1 MLSFVLGWRVS
12 PFVAPAA
19 LALSLAAVDWLAR
32 KEGLRTRERLATA
45 AIAVVI
51 VGISFLLAGAFYDM
65 SWDGLWYHQTAV
77 FQMAHGWDPLSDPM
91 RSFVPH
97 LQDWVR
103 HYAKGPWYVA
113 LGFYALTGDIEVAKA
128 APWIALAAVF
138 SAVMAASGDCGLR
151 RRPGILV
158 AALVS
163 LNPVTVFE
171 LASYL
176 VDGLMI
182 SFLGCFAAALFR
194 WFRRPSPL
202 VFWVMS
208 ASAFLC
214 INTKFTGLVYLCFA
228 AAAGG
233 LYVIIVR
240 RDLFVRY
247 VTIQSA
253 LLLLGVLVFGFNP
266 YVTNTI
272 HRGHPFYPL
281 MGTAE
286 YPSHSEQGEDAIERW
301 ETPHNMLGRSRFFR
315 LGYALFGRPGAQ
327 PFYPG
332 ENASLM
338 VPFDVGRKDFEIYYF
353 HDVRISGFG
362 PLFSG
367 AFLVSLALM
376 VIAMLRPG
384 FPRLALLLV
393 GGTIILSLLIS
404 PHTWWARYGP
414 QLWWFPVFGVVIGLA
429 AERGGGVR
437 ALAWILAVV
446 LLLNVLPIAIVHY
459 RWESEATRTTN
470 EQMAWLRDKDNV
482 EVDFRYFGEPFGERL
497 KTAGVRFTPVQT
509 LQCPTPIELM
519 SVSPGYPEAVRVC
532 IKE

>member
-1 MLSFVLGWRVS
+1 MSLSAPDPGVPPEADERSGFWWSLAGMLLAFLALTHLLVMLSFVLGWRVS
-12 PFVAPAA
+12 PLVAPSA
-19 LALSLAAVDWLAR
+19 LALSLAAADWLAR
-32 KEGLRTRERLATA
+32 KEGLRIRERLALPVL
-45 AIAVVI
+45 AVVI

-77 FQMAHGWDPLSDPM
+77 YQMAHGWDPLSDPV
-91 RSFVPH
+91 RGFVPH

-113 LGFYALTGDIEVAKA
+113 LGFYALAGDIEVAKA
-128 APWIALAAVF
+128 APWIAIVAVF
-138 SAVMAASGDCGLR
+138 SAVMAASIDYGLR
-151 RRPGILV
+151 RSSGILL

-182 SFLGCFAAALFR
+182 SFLGCFVAALFR
-194 WFRRPSPL
+194 WFRRPSAL

-208 ASAFLC
+208 ASAVLC
-214 INTKFTGLVYLCFA
+214 VNTKFTGLVYLCFA
-228 AAAGG
+228 VAGGG
-233 LYVIIVR
+233 LYVVISR
-240 RDLFVRY
+240 RSLVARY
-247 VTIQSA
+247 ATMQSA
-253 LLLLGVLVFGFNP
+253 LLLVGVLVFGFNP
-266 YVTNTI
+266 YVTNTV

-301 ETPHNMLGRSRFFR
+301 ETPHNMVGRSRFVR

-338 VPFDVGRKDFEIYYF
+338 VPFDVGRQDFEIYYF

-376 VIAMLRPG
+376 GVALMRPG
-384 FPRLALLLV
+384 APRLVLLLV

-414 QLWWFPVFGVVIGLA
+414 QLWWFPVSGVAIGFA
-429 AERGGGVR
+429 ADRG
-437 ALAWILAVV
+437 AVPGR
-446 LLLNVLPIAIVHY
+446 L
-459 RWESEATRTTN
+459 RGS
-470 EQMAWLRDKDNV
+470 WLRSSWSTCS
-482 EVDFRYFGEPFGERL
+482 R
-497 KTAGVRFTPVQT
+497 
-509 LQCPTPIELM
+509 
-519 SVSPGYPEAVRVC
+519 
-532 IKE
+532 